1 MLRFAD
7 AVGLFYS
14 SAAQAASGLWTSFS
28 GTIHTSGLPAG
39 NVGSTAASFGPNSG
53 SITVPTAAGPYTFG
67 MRFVSTNAYGSD
79 QEICRFYDASNNQQ
93 VTFATNSGGTVT
105 AYRGAFH
112 GTVLGV
118 SSGTTMTQSVWDYIE
133 FQVTVSATVGTV
145 SVRINGALVLNLTG
159 VNTLGGGG
167 AAVIGK
173 IAIGSNQANFVQDVY
188 CTDSTGSHNVGFLG
202 DVHVSGYSAAGAGTA
217 GLNQYTP
224 NGAAT
229 VWQSVAAAT
238 PADST
243 IFASDATPGDR
254 MSVTVAPT
262 SVTGTIA
269 GVVHV
274 SRLLKNNSGTRTASQ
289 TVTSNSVDAI
299 ATAINLGTSYQY
311 ATQILETDPNTG
323 IPWTVTGFNAAQCGV
338 ETVS

>member
-1 MLRFAD
+1 M
-7 AVGLFYS
+7 S
-14 SAAQAASGLWTSFS
+14 
-28 GTIHTSGLPAG
+28 
-39 NVGSTAASFGPNSG
+39 
-53 SITVPTAAGPYTFG
+53 
-67 MRFVSTNAYGSD
+67 
-79 QEICRFYDASNNQQ
+79 
-93 VTFATNSGGTVT
+93 
-105 AYRGAFH
+105 
-112 GTVLGV
+112 
-118 SSGTTMTQSVWDYIE
+118 
-133 FQVTVSATVGTV
+133 
-145 SVRINGALVLNLTG
+145 
-159 VNTLGGGG
+159 
-167 AAVIGK
+167 GK
-173 IAIGSNQANFVQDVY
+173 IAFGSNQTNFIQDLYVL
-188 CTDSTGSHNVGFLG
+188 DSTGSYNNTFLG

-217 GLNQYTP
+217 GLNQYSP

-269 GVVHV
+269 AVVHV

-289 TVTSNSVDAI
+289 TVTSNGVDAI

-323 IPWTVTGFNAAQCGV
+323 IAWTVTGFNAAQCGV